1 MVSRYRFPNANISR
15 VVFYVYAFLKIT
27 LFSLFS
33 KNESKQG
40 HPLLLSPHSDPI
52 AYHAAHV
59 FVVNT
64 QSDTLDIIDAKLNKI
79 VSRIATGIDPVSV
92 AIRPDGKE
100 IWVSNHLSDSISV
113 IDNNSKS
120 STYHSIVAT
129 IQDMDLEKKATRFD
143 EPVGI
148 AFASNKKAY
157 VALSS
162 NNEIAVI
169 DVKTRRVAKRIKITA
184 QEPRAIKV
192 KNDKL
197 YVIPFESNNR
207 TQLSGGVGKPHDGDL
222 VTFDARK
229 LASAF
234 DSVGFTVDVIKHP
247 EVPDKDLFIFD
258 TINEKPLRTFKSLGT
273 NLFGLDVTNSGEVFI
288 AQTDAQNH
296 VNGRAGT
303 KKHGLEQLMNRP
315 YLNQLTKVS
324 SEGKAR
330 FINLNPLPPE
340 QPNRKKAIA
349 SPFAIKASSDGRI
362 IYCTA
367 AGSDHFL
374 PSIQRVARLSQKL
387 KLDQCLGV
395 LLFKD

>member
-1 MVSRYRFPNANISR
+1 MVSRYRFPYTKIRR
-15 VVFYVYAFLKIT
+15 VVFYVYAFFMFT

-148 AFASNKKAY
+148 AFASNEKAY

-197 YVIPFESNNR
+197 YVIPFE
-207 TQLSGGVGKPHDGDL
+207 
-222 VTFDARK
+222 
-229 LASAF
+229 
-234 DSVGFTVDVIKHP
+234 
-247 EVPDKDLFIFD
+247 
-258 TINEKPLRTFKSLGT
+258 
-273 NLFGLDVTNSGEVFI
+273 
-288 AQTDAQNH
+288 
-296 VNGRAGT
+296 
-303 KKHGLEQLMNRP
+303 
-315 YLNQLTKVS
+315 
-324 SEGKAR
+324 
-330 FINLNPLPPE
+330 
-340 QPNRKKAIA
+340 
-349 SPFAIKASSDGRI
+349 
-362 IYCTA
+362 
-367 AGSDHFL
+367 
-374 PSIQRVARLSQKL
+374 
-387 KLDQCLGV
+387 
-395 LLFKD
+395 